1 MPAET
6 KTVVEAKL
14 VAEPK
19 ILRLADLKPGQ
30 QADCFALLSG
40 RERATTRD
48 GKPYYRVTFR
58 DSARSATV
66 MVWSDSPWFEACDA
80 TWKIGTCY
88 KIRGRLVESSYG
100 PQLELEKIRVADES
114 DRADGFDETSLVKST
129 RFDIEAMFTELRTL
143 AAERIESEPLRQL
156 VVGILDEHADAIKRG
171 SAAQKNHHAYAG
183 GFLEHVLSV
192 TRNARFLADKYA
204 ADYPDMQPPLNKSL
218 VIAGAIL
225 HDIGKLI
232 ELEGPLAGSRRTA
245 EGELIGHI
253 VLGRDLVRDRGR
265 SVEGLDRETLL
276 RLEHIILAH
285 QNLPEW
291 GSPVEPRTPEALLV
305 YFADDVDAKFHM
317 LAGALDGPA
326 AAEDEFTSRDNP
338 MRRSVFRGLRPKG

>member
-1 MPAET
+1 MPADV
-6 KTVVEAKL
+6 KISRLVE
-14 VAEPK
+14 
-19 ILRLADLKPGQ
+19 LKPGQ
-30 QADCFALLSG
+30 QGDCFVLLAG
-40 RERATTRD
+40 RDRATTRD

-58 DSARSATV
+58 DSERSATV
-66 MVWSDSPWFEACDA
+66 MVWSDSAWFEACD
-80 TWKIGTCY
+80 TIWKVGNCF
-88 KIRGRLVESSYG
+88 KIRCRIVDSQYG
-100 PQLELEKIRVADES
+100 PQLELEKIRVAEEA
-114 DRADGFDETSLVKST
+114 DRIDGFDESALVKST
-129 RFDIEAMFTELRTL
+129 RFDIEAMYAELRAL
-143 AAERIESEPLRQL
+143 ALERIDGEPLRRL
-156 VVGILDEHADAIKRG
+156 VVGILEEHAEAIKRG
-171 SAAQKNHHAYAG
+171 SAARKNHHAYAG

-192 TRNARFLADKYA
+192 TRNALFLADKYA

-218 VIAGAIL
+218 VIAGAML

-232 ELEGPLAGSRRTA
+232 ELEGPLAGMRRTA

-305 YFADDVDAKFHM
+305 YFADDLDAKFHM
-317 LAGALDGPA
+317 MAAALEGPA
-326 AAEDEFTSRDNP
+326 ASDEEFTSRDNP
-338 MRRSVFRGLRPKG
+338 MRRSVFRGLRPKV